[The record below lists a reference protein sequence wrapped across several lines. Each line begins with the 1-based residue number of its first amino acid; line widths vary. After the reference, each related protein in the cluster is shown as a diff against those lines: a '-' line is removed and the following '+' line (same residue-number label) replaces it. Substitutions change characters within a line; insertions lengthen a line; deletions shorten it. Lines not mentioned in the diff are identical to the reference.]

1 MVRKRTLVSGR
12 FFLMCRAAS
21 KGESPAMPISISTI
35 SGRRSR
41 AFSTAS
47 PALGDSPTTSKS
59 DSLSSSRRTP
69 WRNSVWSSTSKHLIF
84 GILIFLSSKGSAAKI
99 RLRYPRAKLAQHGA
113 HFSLTLSSKGSA
125 AKIRLRYPRA
135 KLAQHGAHF
144 SLTLSSKGS
153 AAKIRLL
160 HPREK
165 LAQHGAHFSLT
176 LSSKGSAAKIR
187 LLHPREKLAQ
197 HGAHFSLTLSARV
210 NPRQSQ
216 TAPRLQHPVQ
226 VRAR

>member
-1 MVRKRTLVSGR
+1 MVRNRTFVSGR
-12 FFLMCRAAS
+12 FFLMWRAAS
-21 KGESPAMPISISTI
+21 KEDSPVMPISINTM

-47 PALGDSPTTSKS
+47 PALEDSPTTSKS

-84 GILIFLSSKGSAAKI
+84 GILIF
-99 RLRYPRAKLAQHGA
+99 
-113 HFSLTLSSKGSA
+113 
-125 AKIRLRYPRA
+125 
-135 KLAQHGAHF
+135 
-144 SLTLSSKGS
+144 LSSKGS

-216 TAPRLQHPVQ
+216 TAPQLQRPVQ
-226 VRAR
+226 ARAR